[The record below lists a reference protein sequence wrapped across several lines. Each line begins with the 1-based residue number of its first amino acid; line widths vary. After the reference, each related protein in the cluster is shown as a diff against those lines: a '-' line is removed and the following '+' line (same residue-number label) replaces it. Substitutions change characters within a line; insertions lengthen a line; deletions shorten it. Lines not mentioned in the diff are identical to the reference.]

1 MRPWMI
7 VLTSAVVAIAAA
19 AAMAGAVLSLTRHSA
34 TLPALV
40 PLLPELAVVAFGVY
54 ALCAVVLSAAN
65 LVGLSLLLR
74 RHFARTPAH
83 RGPAGLDW
91 TAALAAG
98 GLRRLAPIPVAPQ
111 PRPGR
116 ADGTVVLRRSFRPE
130 EARREVARLCYIW
143 AARTHFLSALIALF
157 ALVALGAAQQHGA
170 LPVVTGPIPTAA
182 AGLIVVGLILL
193 AVLARLAVD
202 VSIDPLIDAVAR
214 LPAEPIETAL
224 LRRAVELLEAA
235 RSVGPERGP
244 ERGYEAPAAAMQIPA
259 RLAGALEEG
268 QRTLTQAIER
278 LVAASD
284 GLAALNR
291 SSLEVLEA
299 RLRAAEQRQAL
310 PGQPA
315 LADAAELSQLRE
327 AVVALTDTLQRIPAT
342 PIAAGAEAATGTD
355 VAVHRQP
362 AQPALADELKR
373 LLQEIATTP

>member
-7 VLTSAVVAIAAA
+7 VLTSASVALAAA
-19 AAMAGAVLSLTRHSA
+19 VAMAGAVLSLTGHGA
-34 TLPALV
+34 TMPALV
-40 PLLPELAVVAFGVY
+40 PLLPELAVVALGVY

-65 LVGLSLLLR
+65 LVGLGLLLR

-83 RGPAGLDW
+83 RGPAGPDW
-91 TAALAAG
+91 TAALTSG
-98 GLRRLAPIPVAPQ
+98 GLRRLAPLPVTPQ
-111 PRPGR
+111 PRPAR

-130 EARREVARLCYIW
+130 EARREVGHLCYLW
-143 AARTHFLSALIALF
+143 AARTHFFSALIALL
-157 ALVALGAAQQHGA
+157 AVVALGAAQQHGA
-170 LPVVTGPIPTAA
+170 LPVVAGPIPTAA

-193 AVLARLAVD
+193 AVVARLAVD
-202 VSIDPLIDAVAR
+202 VSIDPLLDAVAR
-214 LPAEPIETAL
+214 FPAEPIETAL

-235 RSVGPERGP
+235 RGTGPERGH
-244 ERGYEAPAAAMQIPA
+244 EAPAAAMQIPA

-268 QRTLTQAIER
+268 QRTLSQAIER

-291 SSLEVLEA
+291 SSLEAIEV
-299 RLRAAEQRQAL
+299 RLRAAEQ
-310 PGQPA
+310 GQPSPA
-315 LADAAELSQLRE
+315 LGDAVELSQLRE
-327 AVVALTDTLQRIPAT
+327 AVGALTEALRRFPVT
-342 PIAAGAEAATGTD
+342 PSVADAEAPIGTD